1 MVASTGLAKGV
12 LGESVSQTDEKHKVR
27 SAAQDGALRG
37 IEVVEF
43 GDGVA
48 VGYLGA
54 LLAACGAR
62 VIKVEPPGRGDS
74 VRHLPPFAEHA
85 PAPEASGMHVFL
97 NANKLSLA
105 LDVHDTLSKR
115 RAFEIACKADVVI
128 EAMGPGTMDALG
140 LGHAELKAANPALT
154 MVALSWFGATG
165 QRRDWRGSDAIA
177 QALSGF
183 IYPIGPAEGP
193 PVIPGGYNAQITA
206 AVTAFIPL
214 MAALLASLD
223 ATDGVLIDLSI
234 LEAQITY
241 TETSGVRATYD
252 GASTPRK
259 GLNNFVPT
267 YPQTIYPAADG
278 WIGVTVLTPLQW
290 RACCEMLGAP
300 ELVEDPR
307 FRTSQDR
314 SLRASELDPYLI
326 PLFRRR
332 PALEWFHEGQG
343 RRIPLAL
350 VPTMADLRDLDHFE
364 VREVLARFE
373 HPDAGAFQ
381 APAIPWKFAAT
392 PVLQGGR
399 APRLGEHS
407 QALLRERSSATE
419 QDLARLLAQTP
430 A

>member
-1 MVASTGLAKGV
+1 MSQIDEEQSVRTG
-12 LGESVSQTDEKHKVR
+12 
-27 SAAQDGALRG
+27 AQDGALQG

-54 LLAACGAR
+54 LLAAGGAR
-62 VIKVEPPGRGDS
+62 VTKVEPPHRGDS
-74 VRHLPPFAEHA
+74 VRHLPPFAELA
-85 PAPEASGMHVFL
+85 PVPEASGMHVFL
-97 NANKLSLA
+97 NANKQSVTLDLDGALS
-105 LDVHDTLSKR
+105 R
-115 RAFEIACKADVVI
+115 RLAFEVASKANVVI
-128 EAMGPGTMDALG
+128 EAMGPEKMNTLG
-140 LGHAELKAANPALT
+140 LGHAERKAVNPALS

-165 QRRDWRGSDAIA
+165 QRRDWHGSDAIA

-214 MAALLASLD
+214 MTALLAGLEK
-223 ATDGVLIDLSI
+223 ADGALIDQSI

-241 TETSGVRATYD
+241 TETSGVRASYD

-300 ELVEDPR
+300 ELAEDPR

-314 SLRASELDPYLI
+314 SLRAAELDPYLV
-326 PLFRRR
+326 PLFSKR
-332 PALEWFHEGQG
+332 PALEWFHEGQA

-350 VPTMADLRDLDHFE
+350 VPTMADLRELDHFDI
-364 VREVLARFE
+364 REVLARFE

-381 APAIPWKFAAT
+381 AAAIPWKFAAT
-392 PVLQGGR
+392 PLRQGGR

-407 QALLRERSSATE
+407 QVVLRERTSATE
-419 QDLARLLAQTP
+419 RELAQLLEETP